1 MVSLGYIQVGSFTIL
16 STYPELFLALL
27 FTLFF
32 TSGMTAIFISVT
44 QTSNNHTSGM
54 IAIFISVTQTSL
66 KIQPVTYFLNIASF
80 DGAPTVMVCCVVV
93 FLTTKKQHFMG
104 WQHSAIPGDDG
115 SQSRLQRLRK
125 DNKGGGT
132 K

>member
-32 TSGMTAIFISVT
+32 TSGMT
-44 QTSNNHTSGM
+44 
-54 IAIFISVTQTSL
+54 AIFISVTQTSL